1 MRDLLFSLAKQHGK
15 FVILRYPVSRRRKNV
30 LTRIYFRQV
39 ERNCWNED
47 WSHKYAS
54 RGKGLT
60 LPQVQRMGRQILE
73 ALIFLKERGF
83 PTVTNLHSG
92 NVVIQNGVARLAGL
106 ENTLLGFTSRIHPIV
121 TSRLTQSSSID
132 IICFGGSF

>member
-1 MRDLLFSLAKQHGK
+1 MSVYGTSENN
-15 FVILRYPVSRRRKNV
+15 ILWQ
-30 LTRIYFRQV
+30 I

-47 WSHKYAS
+47 WVHKYAA

-73 ALIFLKERGF
+73 ALVFLKERGF
-83 PTVTNLHSG
+83 PMVTHLHSS

-121 TSRLTQSSSID
+121 TSRLTHATSID
-132 IICFGGSF
+132 IICFGKGENCPCKTFQRDFKSSFRY